1 MIRLIN
7 NEFIKIKKV
16 KVIFTYICYIIT
28 LIILNKYS
36 DKNILDLSYYL
47 IPVIG
52 VIVSILYG
60 GIISSE
66 KENGSFR
73 YYLTKPYKRWKIYI
87 AKLLCIIIYITIS
100 LFIII
105 ITSCLLYHV
114 DKSYIIKFITYSTPV
129 YFIGFYILYLS
140 TIFKS
145 QTFIS
150 GLSII
155 TLTFSLIFAEV
166 LFGIRFNI
174 IEYTFL
180 PYLDFSLFNDK
191 VLLNETNRELGV
203 HLSMNRGIIIDVL
216 YMIILLVLGTYKF
229 IKKDIKG

>member
-73 YYLTKPYKRWKIYI
+73 YYLTKINSKYTIYI
-87 AKLLCIIIYITIS
+87 SCNIDTLKRDLDLLSNYEMVELDLVNMFKKTYHCETVCI
-100 LFIII
+100 FER
-105 ITSCLLYHV
+105 
-114 DKSYIIKFITYSTPV
+114 K
-129 YFIGFYILYLS
+129 
-140 TIFKS
+140 
-145 QTFIS
+145 
-150 GLSII
+150 
-155 TLTFSLIFAEV
+155 
-166 LFGIRFNI
+166 
-174 IEYTFL
+174 
-180 PYLDFSLFNDK
+180 
-191 VLLNETNRELGV
+191 
-203 HLSMNRGIIIDVL
+203 
-216 YMIILLVLGTYKF
+216 
-229 IKKDIKG
+229 

>member
-87 AKLLCIIIYITIS
+87 AKLLI
-100 LFIII
+100 
-105 ITSCLLYHV
+105 
-114 DKSYIIKFITYSTPV
+114 
-129 YFIGFYILYLS
+129 FY
-140 TIFKS
+140 
-145 QTFIS
+145 
-150 GLSII
+150 
-155 TLTFSLIFAEV
+155 
-166 LFGIRFNI
+166 
-174 IEYTFL
+174 
-180 PYLDFSLFNDK
+180 
-191 VLLNETNRELGV
+191 
-203 HLSMNRGIIIDVL
+203 
-216 YMIILLVLGTYKF
+216 
-229 IKKDIKG
+229 